1 MRLVLTGGGTGGH
14 IMPAIA
20 VAEQALASGSVEA
33 LLFVGASDGLEQKLV
48 PMYGFNIETLPVGR
62 VRGMNL
68 KTRVMGLAG
77 LAASLPAAA
86 RILSRFNADVVIGTG
101 GYASAP
107 TVMAA
112 AAKGLKTA
120 VLEQNTLP
128 GKTTRVLSR
137 AASRVCLS
145 FPMTSGYVPSHKVE
159 VTGNP
164 VRQPFVQAG
173 ERRAAA
179 TVDRKGFSV
188 LVLGG
193 SQGALFLNTTVAR
206 CLAQFA
212 RAYPHVTVVHQ
223 AGAGRTDEAAGAYE
237 GVDNAQ
243 VVGFIDDVASR
254 LEQATLVISRAGA
267 TTIAELAVV
276 GAPSLLIP
284 FPFAVDNHQEWNA
297 GALEKVGAARM
308 YLQQNFKEGK
318 LLAELERL
326 HADRDE
332 LLAMERR
339 AREFGIPDAARRVL
353 AAVEGLK

>member
-20 VAEQALASGSVEA
+20 VAEEALASGRAEA
-33 LLFVGASDGLEQKLV
+33 LLFVGAADGLEKKIV

-62 VRGMNL
+62 VRGMSL
-68 KTRVMGLAG
+68 KTRAIGMAG
-77 LAASLPAAA
+77 LAASLPTAA
-86 RILSRFNADVVIGTG
+86 RILKRFRADVVIGTG

-112 AAKGLKTA
+112 AALGVKTA
-120 VLEQNTLP
+120 VLEQNTIP

-137 AASRVCLS
+137 VASRVCLS
-145 FPMTSGYVPSHKVE
+145 FPMTSGYVPSWKAV

-164 VRQPFVQAG
+164 VRQQF
-173 ERRAAA
+173 AAA
-179 TVDRKGFSV
+179 GARRVEAAVDRERFSI

-206 CLAQFA
+206 CLGRFA
-212 RAYPHVTVVHQ
+212 RAHPDVTVVHQ

-237 GVDNAQ
+237 GVPNAQ

-267 TTIAELAVV
+267 TTIAELSVV

-284 FPFAVDNHQEWNA
+284 FPFAMDNHQEWNG

-308 YLQQNFKEGK
+308 YLQQNFKEEKFLG
-318 LLAELERL
+318 ELERL
-326 HADRDE
+326 HTNRDE
-332 LLAMERR
+332 LLEMARR
-339 AREFGIPDAARRVL
+339 ARGFGIPDAAERV
-353 AAVEGLK
+353 VELVGGLI

>member
-20 VAEQALASGSVEA
+20 VAEQALSSGSVEA
-33 LLFVGASDGLEQKLV
+33 LLFVGAADGLEKKIV

-62 VRGMNL
+62 VRGMSL
-68 KTRVMGLAG
+68 KTRAVGLAG
-77 LAASLPAAA
+77 LAASLPVAA

-120 VLEQNTLP
+120 VIEQNTIP

-137 AASRVCLS
+137 VASRVCIS
-145 FPMTSGYVPSHKVE
+145 FPMTSGYVPSHKAE

-179 TVDRKGFSV
+179 EVDRERFSI

-206 CLAQFA
+206 CLGQFA
-212 RAYPHVTVVHQ
+212 RQHPEITIVHQ

-237 GVDNAQ
+237 GVPNAQ
-243 VVGFIDDVASR
+243 VVGFIDDVATR

-267 TTIAELAVV
+267 TTIAELSVV

-284 FPFAVDNHQEWNA
+284 FPFAVDNHQEWNGA
-297 GALEKVGAARM
+297 ALEKVGAARM
-308 YLQQNFKEGK
+308 YLQQNFKEDK
-318 LLAELERL
+318 FLQELTRL
-326 HADRDE
+326 HQDRDE
-332 LLAMERR
+332 LLAMEGQ
-339 AREFGIPDAARRVL
+339 ARNFGVPDAAQRVL
-353 AAVEGLK
+353 ATVEGLI